1 MVQFNQIPGNLVA
14 PIFAFEISSAG
25 QFENQGR
32 LLLIGHKNG
41 SVATMTDNV
50 PVPCPSKAE
59 ARALAGAGSLLD
71 EMYRLA
77 RDNAP
82 AQEIWI
88 MSAPATG
95 TAEIRTITVDTV
107 PADGGAGS
115 ISIAGEIVSIS
126 IAAGATDD
134 EVAAALAS
142 AINDYYN
149 PLKQA
154 SLPYTASATEAVV
167 TVTARHAGAY
177 ATEYDFHVP
186 VLTGVNAFTGNLTVA
201 VGTAGAGTPDVSAA
215 LAATGDDPFDWVVT
229 AFGDDTNLTRYKDW
243 LNETSGRWAWNR
255 QIYGHVFYGK
265 LATTGD
271 LTTHGL
277 AQDNRHV
284 TAIPQPSGAGYAQPS
299 WQWAAG
305 QIALLAPWLSDGATG
320 NVSRAHSGRVVQG
333 LDAPRDRS
341 KWLDYAT
348 RDAFLK
354 AGLSTWFVNSAG
366 QVCIDKII
374 TTQRT
379 VNGVTDTTFRDIQS
393 IGQAVYALRR
403 FRAAL
408 TYEHGQKAL
417 ADDNP
422 QNIEVISTPADIK
435 ATFIHTY
442 AAMPG
447 VLENVNQAAAVIRV
461 ERNGDNPNRVDILA
475 PLDRLNALDIVA
487 TNARF
492 YSQFNSALTA

>member
-25 QFENQGR
+25 QFENQSR
-32 LLLIGHKNG
+32 LLLIGHKNSSG
-41 SVATMTDNV
+41 ATMSDNV
-50 PVPCPSKAE
+50 PVPCATKQE

-71 EMYRLA
+71 EMYRVA

-82 AQEIWI
+82 AHEIWI
-88 MSAPATG
+88 MAAPATG
-95 TAEIRTITVDTV
+95 TAQIRTITVDDV
-107 PADGGAGS
+107 PAEGGAGS

-126 IAAGATDD
+126 IAAGATVDD
-134 EVAAALAS
+134 VATALAAA
-142 AINDYYN
+142 INGYFN
-149 PLKQA
+149 PLKGA
-154 SLPYTASATEAVV
+154 SLPYTATVLAAVV
-167 TVTARHAGAY
+167 TLTARHAGAF

-186 VLTGVNAFTGNLTVA
+186 VLTGVNAFTGNLTIA
-201 VGTAGAGTPDVSAA
+201 VGTAGAGTPDLSAA

-229 AFGDDTNLTRYKDW
+229 AFGDDANVTRYKAW

-255 QIYGHVFYGK
+255 QIYGHVYYGK
-265 LATTGD
+265 VATTGD

-277 AQDNRHV
+277 AQDNRHI
-284 TAIPQPSGAGYAQPS
+284 TAIPLPSGAGYPQPS
-299 WQWAAG
+299 WQWAAM
-305 QIALLAPWLSDGATG
+305 QVARLVPWLSDGATG
-320 NVSRAHSGRVVQG
+320 NVSRAHSGLVVQG
-333 LDAPRDRS
+333 LDAPRDRT

-354 AGLSTWFVNSAG
+354 SGLSTWFVNSAG
-366 QVCIDKII
+366 QVCLDKII

-403 FRAAL
+403 FKAAL
-408 TYEHGQKAL
+408 TYEHGQKAI

-422 QNIEVISTPADIK
+422 QNLESISTPADIK

-447 VLENVNQAAAVIRV
+447 VLENVAQAAAEIRV

-475 PLDRLNALDIVA
+475 PLDRLNPLDIIA

-492 YSQFNSALTA
+492 YSQFV